1 MLEIQH
7 NKTFFL
13 RKKSF
18 TPRLFFFLLYYN
30 KMRKRD
36 LDPEQGLTRVYVV
49 LVAAGSAISVQQ
61 RICLLLAAVEMDVS
75 AGATAPCTVQ

>member
-18 TPRLFFFLLYYN
+18 TPRIFFFLLYYT
-30 KMRKRD
+30 KCVKGTLTRK
-36 LDPEQGLTRVYVV
+36 QGLTRVYVV
-49 LVAAGSAISVQQ
+49 LVAAGSPISVQQ

-75 AGATAPCTVQ
+75 AGATGR

>member
-1 MLEIQH
+1 
-7 NKTFFL
+7 
-13 RKKSF
+13 
-18 TPRLFFFLLYYN
+18 
-30 KMRKRD
+30 MRKRD